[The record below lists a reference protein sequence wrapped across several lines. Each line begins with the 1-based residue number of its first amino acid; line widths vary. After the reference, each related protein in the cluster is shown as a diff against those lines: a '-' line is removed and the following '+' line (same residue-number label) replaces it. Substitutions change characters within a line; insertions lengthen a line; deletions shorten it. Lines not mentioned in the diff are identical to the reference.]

1 MYAGHTPF
9 PISIRNSAP
18 AVAQLLRKT
27 STSLLLVSADSAM
40 QRLAQETKNILAKE
54 QYSIELVPLPTY
66 ADFYNDADVGVV
78 PRVPA
83 NHDSRALLLHSS
95 GAFFSMCISARHMD
109 LHVS

>member
-40 QRLAQETKNILAKE
+40 QRLAQETKDILAKE
-54 QYSIELVPLPTY
+54 QYSIQLLPLPTY
-66 ADFYNDADVGVV
+66 TDLYNATDVGVV
-78 PRVPA
+78 PRVPV

-95 GAFFSMCISARHMD
+95 GEFFVMYISHDM
-109 LHVS
+109 